1 MDLRED
7 VQIQVLVPLYETS
20 YPASMVAYVRT
31 STDETAAFGQLRNMI
46 RQMDPNLPLY
56 AMRSFE
62 DQIDNILS
70 TERLLSFLASIFGV
84 IATLLAAIG
93 LYGVLSLAVSRRLRE
108 IGIRIALGAESANVI
123 SLVIQEILFLI
134 IGGIAV
140 GVPAAILLSKYVES
154 QLYGMQ
160 ATDPLTFIIAVAALV
175 AVALLAALLP
185 IRRATKVNPIE
196 VLRYE

>member
-1 MDLRED
+1 
-7 VQIQVLVPLYETS
+7 
-20 YPASMVAYVRT
+20 
-31 STDETAAFGQLRNMI
+31 MI

>member
-1 MDLRED
+1 
-7 VQIQVLVPLYETS
+7 
-20 YPASMVAYVRT
+20 MVAYVRT